1 MEIKST
7 TMHSPSPRPSKF
19 VTALLCAL
27 ALILLCVALWPGSV
41 GVMSGYGRLRAHWLF
56 WPSCA
61 FVWVSVA
68 WLLAMPGKTRRQLR
82 AFGIVAIFGA
92 LAAMW
97 WVSAG
102 LGCVLIVLSQCASLM
117 WREAADAG
125 EQNSSPASPRT

>member
-27 ALILLCVALWPGSV
+27 ALSLLCVALWPGSV

-82 AFGIVAIFGA
+82 AFNIAAALGA

-97 WVSAG
+97 VSVG
-102 LGCVLIVLSQCASLM
+102 LGCALMVLSQCANLM